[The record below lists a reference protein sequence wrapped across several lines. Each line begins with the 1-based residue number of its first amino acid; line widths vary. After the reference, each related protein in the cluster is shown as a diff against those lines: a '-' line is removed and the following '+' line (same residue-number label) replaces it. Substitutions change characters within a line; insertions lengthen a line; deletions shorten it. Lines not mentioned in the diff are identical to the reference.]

1 MLIVTDRDGRRVL
14 PDEPFVKAGLRVE
27 RATGIGEATAKC
39 SQLRPPFVFMTLTI
53 AGVSSVDLLKQSL
66 DWHPAPV
73 VVVIATHD
81 EINTAAEAMRL
92 GAFDCL
98 FRPFS
103 PGRLSKTIAAAL
115 EAAPGP
121 QTHRHPGAAAA
132 GHGVVLPPT
141 AINAPPL
148 EQVIAASDDM
158 RSLVA
163 RANTLALS
171 DAPIFI
177 TGAVGTGKSLFAEGI
192 HAASPRGLRAL
203 ATIDCPA
210 VAPTGLPDARAR
222 YETAGTLVIDEVCE
236 LDPHAQ
242 ALLLAMLESWSAGN
256 TGPRLI
262 ATTRH
267 DPARAIRDGRLRP
280 ELYYRLNVAT
290 LALPA
295 LTGRRDD
302 IALIA
307 RTKLGDY
314 ARSEG
319 RRITGFSEAALEILI
334 SKDWPGNTRELL
346 NLLWLL
352 ALTQDG
358 PVITPAALPNDLTA
372 PPVSDATASSAPAPE
387 LASLVGRPLAE
398 IERRVIEATIRAEGG
413 SLPRAARVLDVSPST
428 LYRKREAWFRDD
440 D

>member
-1 MLIVTDRDGRRVL
+1 MIVTDGDGGRML
-14 PDEPFVKAGLRVE
+14 PDEPFLKAGLRIE
-27 RATGIGEATAKC
+27 RAAGMAEATVKC
-39 SQLRPPFVFMTLTI
+39 GQLNPPFIFLPLTL
-53 AGVSSVDLLKQSL
+53 AGVSSVDLLTHSL
-66 DWHPAPV
+66 DRHPAPV

-115 EAAPGP
+115 EAGPGAHPQRAPGTTP
-121 QTHRHPGAAAA
+121 R
-132 GHGVVLPPT
+132 GHGSVLAAVPV
-141 AINAPPL
+141 NAPPL
-148 EQVIAASDDM
+148 EQVIAASPEM
-158 RSLVA
+158 RSLVT
-163 RANTLALS
+163 RAGTLALS
-171 DAPIFI
+171 DAPVFI

-192 HAASPRGLRAL
+192 HAASRHAQQAL
-203 ATIDCPA
+203 VTIEGPA
-210 VAPTGLPDARAR
+210 IEPGRLSDTQER
-222 YETAGTLVIDEVCE
+222 YENAGTLVIDEICE
-236 LDPHAQ
+236 LDLQAQ
-242 ALLLAMLESWSAGN
+242 AQLLTMLDAWAARN
-256 TGPRLI
+256 RGPRLI

-267 DPARAIRDGRLRP
+267 DPRAAIRTGRLRP
-280 ELYYRLNVAT
+280 ELFYRLHVAP

-295 LTGRRDD
+295 LAGRGSD

-307 RTKLGDY
+307 RTKLGEY

-319 RRITGFSEAALEILI
+319 RRITGFSKAALDILV
-334 SKDWPGNTRELL
+334 SNDWPGNVRELL

-358 PVITPAALPNDLTA
+358 PVITPAALPDDL
-372 PPVSDATASSAPAPE
+372 DAEPADDLHAPAIE
-387 LASLVGRPLAE
+387 GSSLVGKTMAE
-398 IERRVIEATIRAEGG
+398 IERLVIEATIRAEGG

-440 D
+440 DG